1 MKNLICVE
9 CGEEMNDM
17 ATNYGTPEYP
27 CCNLC
32 YSYSSLKG
40 ADCYGEKQQQKKEV
54 HPLFQTLLKPATPDW
69 WNDLYT
75 DVTGQCFSDADPGL

>member
-9 CGEEMNDM
+9 CGEVMNDM
-17 ATNYGTPEYP
+17 ATNYGTPELP
-27 CCNLC
+27 CCLWC
-32 YSYSSLKG
+32 YE
-40 ADCYGEKQQQKKEV
+40 EKQQQKKEV

-75 DVTGQCFSDADPGL
+75 DACGQCFSNADPGL